1 MFPLPRQPHSASA
14 ACGASADYLRHELL
28 NQRRRS
34 RHEVSERLS
43 SRLESE
49 SRVQPVMSREEVSV
63 APVSARIPFHLL
75 RSTTVAG
82 TVVLLAALAHILGG
96 GSLPG
101 AGIMAAILA
110 LTGLVSTLAT
120 RRQLRLPAMTA
131 VLGTGQLALHEVF
144 TALSVPASGTYWVV
158 GTGHHLAG
166 QADLVSEHGLP
177 FSQAVDAAA
186 GHAHQV
192 DSPLAA
198 LMLTGHIV
206 ATLLCAGLLAKGEA
220 ALWLLAAWLRPLV
233 QLPSPVALDGGTV
246 PAAVPPRRAFTPL
259 PWRNLRQDCRRGPPA
274 VVVLF

>member
-1 MFPLPRQPHSASA
+1 M
-14 ACGASADYLRHELL
+14 
-28 NQRRRS
+28 
-34 RHEVSERLS
+34 
-43 SRLESE
+43 
-49 SRVQPVMSREEVSV
+49 

-75 RSTTVAG
+75 RSTAVAA

-110 LTGLVSTLAT
+110 MTGLVSTLAT
-120 RRQLRLPAMTA
+120 KRQLRLPAMIA

-144 TALSVPASGTYWVV
+144 TALSVPASGRSSVA

-177 FSQAVDAAA
+177 VAQAVEAA

-192 DSPLAA
+192 DSPLGA
-198 LMLTGHIV
+198 LMLTGHVV
-206 ATLLCAGLLAKGEA
+206 ATLLCAGLLARGEA

-233 QLPSPVALDGGTV
+233 QLPSPVMLDGGTA
-246 PAAVPPRRAFTPL
+246 PAAVPPRRDFTPL
-259 PWRNLRQDCRRGPPA
+259 PRRNLRQDCRRGPPA
-274 VVVLF
+274 VVVLS

>member
-1 MFPLPRQPHSASA
+1 MFPLPRQPVSASA
-14 ACGASADYLRHELL
+14 ACGAWADFFTHDLMHDG
-28 NQRRRS
+28 RS
-34 RHEVSERLS
+34 RHEMPEHLP

-75 RSTTVAG
+75 RSTTVAA

-110 LTGLVSTLAT
+110 MTGLVSTLAT
-120 RRQLRLPAMTA
+120 RRQLRLPAMIA
-131 VLGTGQLALHEVF
+131 ILGAGQLTLHEVF
-144 TALSVPASGTYWVV
+144 TALSVPASGTSPV

-166 QADLVSEHGLP
+166 QADLGSWHALP
-177 FSQAVDAAA
+177 VAQAVDAAA

-192 DSPLAA
+192 DSPLGA
-198 LMLTGHIV
+198 LMLTGHVV

-220 ALWLLAAWLRPLV
+220 ALWFLAAWLSPLV
-233 QLPSPVALDGGTV
+233 ELPSPVMPDGGTA
-246 PAAVPPRRAFTPL
+246 PAAVPPRRDFTPL